1 MARYAEGTTVRA
13 EKTEGEIKAL
23 LRKRGADQVM
33 SGTDG
38 DLGALVEFRMRGKHV
53 RFTVRYPSRNAPL
66 FRGARRPVDAWEAEV
81 RRLWRALLLSIK
93 ARLELVDSGIES
105 FEVAFLPNFV
115 TPDGRTMADV
125 ALPALEAA
133 YATGQM
139 PTNLLQLPSGQSG
152 RSS

>member
-1 MARYAEGTTVRA
+1 MARYAEGTTVSA
-13 EKTEGEIKAL
+13 EKSEGEIKTL
-23 LRKRGADQVM
+23 LRKRGADQIM

-38 DLGALVEFRMRGKHV
+38 DAGAMVQFRMKGKHL
-53 RFTVRYPSRNAPL
+53 RFVLRYPPRNDRQ
-66 FRGARRPVDAWEAEV
+66 FRSARRPLEAWEGEV

-93 ARLELVDSGIES
+93 AKLELVESGIET
-105 FEVAFLPNFV
+105 FEVAFLPHFV

-139 PTNLLQLPSGQSG
+139 PTNLLQLPSGKPG
-152 RSS
+152 NA